1 MPDLNNQPQP
11 GVVFWQAPG
20 AVKINTDG
28 SSKENPG
35 KAGMSGVLRDLN
47 DFLVFWVLQLFVVA
61 ELKAI
66 RAGLS
71 LAWDLGTSI

>member
-1 MPDLNNQPQP
+1 
-11 GVVFWQAPG
+11 
-20 AVKINTDG
+20 
-28 SSKENPG
+28 
-35 KAGMSGVLRDLN
+35 MSGVLRDLN